1 MPNAKTASP
10 EIEDLKEDIA
20 SLKAHLET
28 LSNSAK
34 KNGLDEAE
42 KLGDRAKEK
51 LHELK
56 SRGQDGI
63 RKVEGQVKEK
73 PGQSLAIAFAAGFLA
88 SMVVLRAKS

>member
-1 MPNAKTASP
+1 MPNAKSASP

-20 SLKAHLET
+20 SLKANIET
-28 LSNSAK
+28 LTNSAK

-42 KLGDRAKEK
+42 KFGDRAKEK

-56 SRGQDGI
+56 DRGQDGI
-63 RKVEGQVKEK
+63 RKVESQVKEK